1 MTRFLFFFF
10 FVTLSFSGF
19 SQNKNAVKFNVA
31 GPLSQTYSLQYERML
46 GKKLAFNNTFFY
58 RQKSL
63 IPLGAQLDTVAK
75 RHGVGLTG
83 IKFKYIFMNE
93 ANVGVKGYSPEFRY
107 YIGKKKNKPF
117 VALFGQYEDFDMRV
131 PASLAVRYNGLYVD
145 VKTPVNFTF
154 QTLSGGIMVG
164 KQWKW
169 NRMSLDFVI
178 LGPHFGKAKA
188 FYAVAQT
195 ELLSKLSEDEK
206 IYLKDKIVE
215 RFGLS
220 QKYFSLDLAGEKAEI
235 KSVRSVPY
243 LGIRGFGLNLG
254 YSF

>member
-1 MTRFLFFFF
+1 MRF
-10 FVTLSFSGF
+10 FVFLILSSISFSGF
-19 SQNKNAVKFNVA
+19 SQQKNAIKFNVA
-31 GPLSQTYSLQYERML
+31 GPLTQTYSLQYERML
-46 GKKLAFNNTFFY
+46 TKKLSFNNTFFY

-63 IPLGAQLDTVAK
+63 IPLGTQVDTLAK
-75 RHGVGLTG
+75 RYGVGITG

-93 ANVGVKGYSPEFRY
+93 ARVGVKGYAPELRY
-107 YIGKKKNKPF
+107 YIGKKKNRPF
-117 VALFGQYEDFDMRV
+117 VALFGQYEDFDMAV
-131 PASLAVRYNGLYVD
+131 PASLAVLYKGIIVD

-154 QTLSGGIMVG
+154 NSLSGGLLVG

-169 NRMSLDFVI
+169 NRMGVDLVI
-178 LGPHFGKAKA
+178 IGPHFGKAKA

-206 IYLKDKIVE
+206 VYLKDKIIE

-220 QKYFSLDLAGEKAEI
+220 GEYFALNIAGEKAEI
-235 KSVRSVPY
+235 KSVKPVPY
-243 LGIRGFGLNLG
+243 LGIRGLGVNLS

>member
-1 MTRFLFFFF
+1 MRF
-10 FVTLSFSGF
+10 FVFLILSSISFSGF
-19 SQNKNAVKFNVA
+19 SQQKNAIKFNVA
-31 GPLSQTYSLQYERML
+31 GPLTQTYSLQYERML
-46 GKKLAFNNTFFY
+46 TKKLSFNNTFFY

-63 IPLGAQLDTVAK
+63 IPLGTQVDTLAK
-75 RHGVGLTG
+75 RYGVGITG

-93 ANVGVKGYSPEFRY
+93 ARVGVRGYAPELRY
-107 YIGKKKNKPF
+107 YIGKKKNRPF
-117 VALFGQYEDFDMRV
+117 VALFGQYEDFDMAV
-131 PASLAVRYNGLYVD
+131 PASLAVLYKGLIVD

-154 QTLSGGIMVG
+154 NTISGGLLVG

-169 NRMSLDFVI
+169 NRMGVDLVVI
-178 LGPHFGKAKA
+178 GPHFGKAKA

-206 IYLKDKIVE
+206 VYLKDKITE

-220 QKYFSLDLAGEKAEI
+220 GEYFALDIAGEKAEI
-235 KSVRSVPY
+235 KSVKPVPY
-243 LGIRGFGLNLG
+243 LGIRGLGLNLS

>member
-1 MTRFLFFFF
+1 MRF
-10 FVTLSFSGF
+10 FVFFIISTITFSGF
-19 SQNKNAVKFNVA
+19 SQQKNAIKFNIA
-31 GPLSQTYSLQYERML
+31 GPLTQTYSLQYERML
-46 GKKLAFNNTFFY
+46 TKKLSFNNTFFY

-63 IPLGAQLDTVAK
+63 IPLGVQIDTLAK

-93 ANVGVKGYSPEFRY
+93 ARVGVKGYAPELRY
-107 YIGKKKNKPF
+107 YIGKKKNRPF
-117 VALFGQYEDFDMRV
+117 VALFGQYEDFDMAV
-131 PASLAVRYNGLYVD
+131 PASLVIRYKGQFLD

-154 QTLSGGIMVG
+154 NALSGGLLVG

-169 NRMSLDFVI
+169 NRMGADLVI
-178 LGPHFGKAKA
+178 IGPHFGKAKA

-206 IYLKDKIVE
+206 VYLKDKIIE

-220 QKYFSLDLAGEKAEI
+220 GEYFALDIAGEKAEI
-235 KSVRSVPY
+235 KSVKPVPY
-243 LGIRGFGLNLG
+243 LGVRGLGVNLS

>member
-1 MTRFLFFFF
+1 MRF
-10 FVTLSFSGF
+10 FVFLILSSISFSGF
-19 SQNKNAVKFNVA
+19 SQQKNAIKFNVA
-31 GPLSQTYSLQYERML
+31 GPLTQTYSLQYERML
-46 GKKLAFNNTFFY
+46 TKKLSFNNTFFY

-63 IPLGAQLDTVAK
+63 IPLGTQVDTLAK
-75 RHGVGLTG
+75 RYGVGITG

-93 ANVGVKGYSPEFRY
+93 ARVGVRGYAPELRY
-107 YIGKKKNKPF
+107 YIGKKKNRPF
-117 VALFGQYEDFDMRV
+117 VALFGQYEDFDMAV
-131 PASLAVRYNGLYVD
+131 PASLSVLYKGLIVD

-154 QTLSGGIMVG
+154 NTISGGLLGG

-169 NRMSLDFVI
+169 NRMGVDLVI
-178 LGPHFGKAKA
+178 IGPHFGKAKA

-206 IYLKDKIVE
+206 VYLKDKITE

-220 QKYFSLDLAGEKAEI
+220 GEYFALDIAGEKAEI
-235 KSVRSVPY
+235 KSVKPVPY
-243 LGIRGFGLNLG
+243 LGIRGLGLNLS

>member
-1 MTRFLFFFF
+1 MRF
-10 FVTLSFSGF
+10 FVFFLLSIITFSGF
-19 SQNKNAVKFNVA
+19 SQQKNAIKFNVA
-31 GPLSQTYSLQYERML
+31 GPLTQTYSLQYERML
-46 GKKLAFNNTFFY
+46 TKKLSFNNTFFY

-63 IPLGAQLDTVAK
+63 IPLGTQVDTLAK
-75 RHGVGLTG
+75 RYGVGITG

-93 ANVGVKGYSPEFRY
+93 ARVGVRGYAPELRY
-107 YIGKKKNKPF
+107 YIGKKKNRPF
-117 VALFGQYEDFDMRV
+117 VALFGQYEDFDMAV
-131 PASLAVRYNGLYVD
+131 PASLSVLYKGLIVD

-154 QTLSGGIMVG
+154 NTISSGLLVG

-169 NRMSLDFVI
+169 NRMGVDLVVI
-178 LGPHFGKAKA
+178 GPHFGKAKA

-206 IYLKDKIVE
+206 VYLKDKITE

-220 QKYFSLDLAGEKAEI
+220 GEYFALDIAGEKAEI
-235 KSVRSVPY
+235 KSVKPVPY
-243 LGIRGFGLNLG
+243 LGIRGLGVNLS

>member
-1 MTRFLFFFF
+1 MRF
-10 FVTLSFSGF
+10 FVFFILSSISFSGF
-19 SQNKNAVKFNVA
+19 SQQKNAIKFNVA
-31 GPLSQTYSLQYERML
+31 GPLTQTYSLQYERML
-46 GKKLAFNNTFFY
+46 SKKLSFNNTFFY

-63 IPLGAQLDTVAK
+63 IPLGTQVDTLAK
-75 RHGVGLTG
+75 RYGVGITG

-93 ANVGVKGYSPEFRY
+93 ARVGVRGYAPELRY
-107 YIGKKKNKPF
+107 YIGKKKNRPF
-117 VALFGQYEDFDMRV
+117 VALFGQYEDFDMAV
-131 PASLAVRYNGLYVD
+131 PASLAVLYKGIIVD

-154 QTLSGGIMVG
+154 NTISGGLLVG

-169 NRMSLDFVI
+169 NRMGVDLVVI
-178 LGPHFGKAKA
+178 GPHFGKAKA

-206 IYLKDKIVE
+206 VYLKDKITE

-220 QKYFSLDLAGEKAEI
+220 GEYFALDIAGEKAEI
-235 KSVRSVPY
+235 KSVKPVPY
-243 LGIRGFGLNLG
+243 LGIRGLGVNLS

>member
-1 MTRFLFFFF
+1 MRFLVFLL
-10 FVTLSFSGF
+10 LSFVSFSVF
-19 SQNKNAVKFNVA
+19 SQQRNAIKFNVA
-31 GPLSQTYSLQYERML
+31 GPLTQTYSLQYERML
-46 GKKLAFNNTFFY
+46 TKKISFNNTFFY

-63 IPLGAQLDTVAK
+63 IPLGTQVDTLAK
-75 RHGVGLTG
+75 RYGVGITG

-93 ANVGVKGYSPEFRY
+93 ARVGVKGYAPELRY
-107 YIGKKKNKPF
+107 YIGKKKNRPF
-117 VALFGQYEDFDMRV
+117 VALFGQYEDFDMAV
-131 PASLAVRYNGLYVD
+131 PASLAVLYKGFVVD

-154 QTLSGGIMVG
+154 NTLSGGLLVG
-164 KQWKW
+164 RQWKW
-169 NRMSLDFVI
+169 NRMGIDLVI

-206 IYLKDKIVE
+206 VYLKEKITE

-220 QKYFSLDLAGEKAEI
+220 GEYFSLDIAGEKAEI
-235 KSVRSVPY
+235 KSVKPVPY
-243 LGIRGFGLNLG
+243 LGIRGLGVNLS

>member
-1 MTRFLFFFF
+1 MRF
-10 FVTLSFSGF
+10 FVFFILSSISFSGF
-19 SQNKNAVKFNVA
+19 SQQKNAIKFNVA
-31 GPLSQTYSLQYERML
+31 GPLTQTYSLQYERML
-46 GKKLAFNNTFFY
+46 TKKLSFNNTFFY

-63 IPLGAQLDTVAK
+63 IPLGTQVDTLAK
-75 RHGVGLTG
+75 RYGVGITG

-93 ANVGVKGYSPEFRY
+93 ARVGVKGYAPELRY
-107 YIGKKKNKPF
+107 YIGKKKNRPF
-117 VALFGQYEDFDMRV
+117 VALFGQYEDFDMAV
-131 PASLAVRYNGLYVD
+131 PASLAVLYKGIIVD

-154 QTLSGGIMVG
+154 NSLSGGLLVG

-169 NRMSLDFVI
+169 NRMGVDLVI
-178 LGPHFGKAKA
+178 IGPHFGKAKA

-206 IYLKDKIVE
+206 VYLKDKIIE

-220 QKYFSLDLAGEKAEI
+220 GEYFALNIAGEKAEI
-235 KSVRSVPY
+235 KSVKPVPY
-243 LGIRGFGLNLG
+243 LGIRGLGVNLS

>member
-1 MTRFLFFFF
+1 MRF
-10 FVTLSFSGF
+10 FVFFILSSISFSGF
-19 SQNKNAVKFNVA
+19 SQQKNAIKFNVA
-31 GPLSQTYSLQYERML
+31 GPLTQTYSLQYERML
-46 GKKLAFNNTFFY
+46 SKKLSFNNTFFY

-63 IPLGAQLDTVAK
+63 IPLGTQVDTLAK
-75 RHGVGLTG
+75 RYGVGITG

-93 ANVGVKGYSPEFRY
+93 ARVGVRGYAPELRY
-107 YIGKKKNKPF
+107 YIGKKKNRSF
-117 VALFGQYEDFDMRV
+117 VALFGQYEDFDMAV
-131 PASLAVRYNGLYVD
+131 PASLAVLYKGIIVD

-154 QTLSGGIMVG
+154 NTISGGLLVG

-169 NRMSLDFVI
+169 NRMGVDLVI
-178 LGPHFGKAKA
+178 IGPHFGKAKA

-206 IYLKDKIVE
+206 VYLKDKITE

-220 QKYFSLDLAGEKAEI
+220 GEYFALDIAGEKAEI
-235 KSVRSVPY
+235 KSVKPVPY
-243 LGIRGFGLNLG
+243 LGIRGLGVNLS